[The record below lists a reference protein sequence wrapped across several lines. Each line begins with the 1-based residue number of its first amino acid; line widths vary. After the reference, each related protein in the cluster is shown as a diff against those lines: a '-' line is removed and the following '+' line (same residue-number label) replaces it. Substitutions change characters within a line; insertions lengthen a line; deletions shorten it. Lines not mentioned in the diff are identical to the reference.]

1 MKQREWVDLSVM
13 IKNMIWMLVRVFIAY
28 LMIAPTYAIFILSNT
43 AAPRF
48 LETKPEV
55 LAWLSCF
62 LLLIGYVLIRFSRTR
77 YAGKLLSLSVLGA
90 VVLIMYV
97 EERYRIYEVYAN
109 AWSLFLA
116 ALYLMMLLYFI
127 FPVKQLK
134 PLLSL
139 VPVAGVSWFLVW
151 SFMWPASLTYDLIS
165 SKATISP
172 ERYQKVIDLLPEV
185 YLDGFQ
191 SGLFSML
198 LALWLYAFVILCHN
212 PKRSYRTL
220 AAHIDKIR
228 NARH

>member
-1 MKQREWVDLSVM
+1 M
-13 IKNMIWMLVRVFIAY
+13 IKNMIWMLVRVFIAF
-28 LMIAPTYAIFILSNT
+28 LMIAPTYAIFILSNSAT
-43 AAPRF
+43 PRLF
-48 LETKPEV
+48 ETKPEV

-62 LLLIGYVLIRFSRTR
+62 LLVIGYVLIRFSRTR
-77 YAGKLLSLSVLGA
+77 YVGKLLSLGVLGA

-97 EERYRIYEVYAN
+97 DERYRIFEVSVH

-116 ALYLMMLLYFI
+116 GLYLIMLLYFI

-151 SFMWPASLTYDLIS
+151 ALVGPISLTYELIS
-165 SKATISP
+165 SKTTISIVN
-172 ERYQKVIDLLPEV
+172 YQKVVDLLPEL

-198 LALWLYAFVILCHN
+198 LVLWLYALVVFGHN
-212 PKRSYRTL
+212 PKRSYQQL
-220 AAHIDKIR
+220 ASYVVKIR
-228 NARH
+228 NAWH